1 MTNNNIAVI
10 GLSVMGSNL
19 ALNMAD
25 NGYKVAVYNRTTSV
39 MEEMI
44 KTFPHENVEGKATLK
59 ELVSSLE
66 KPRKFVIM
74 VKAGA
79 AVDAVIEQLLEY
91 IEEGDIIIDG
101 GNSFFKDTQ
110 RRYDYLL
117 EKNIHFFGVGISGGE
132 EGARRGPA
140 IMPGGNAEAYKEIQP
155 ILEDISAKV
164 NDIPCC
170 SYTSTGG
177 AGHYVKMVHNGI
189 EYGDMQL
196 ISEAYTILKHTGG
209 FSNEELQQI
218 FEKWNSEELE
228 SYLIEITANIFKV
241 KDPEGDGYLVD
252 KILDKSGQ
260 KGTGKWTTEQAV
272 DLGIDISVIS
282 SSLNARYMSSFKDE
296 RVRAEREFG
305 RKPYEVVA
313 EREQLIKQVKES
325 LFAAKLIAYA
335 QGFKLLQA
343 AEAEYGWTFDYAQI
357 AKIFRGG
364 CIIQA
369 KLLQNIIDAYTNNPK
384 LENLIFDPFFKQTIS
399 KNQDSLRETVI
410 LAIKNQLPVTSFS
423 NALTY
428 LDVYTTANSGA
439 NLIQAQRD
447 YFGAH
452 TFERTDREGSFHYD
466 WVGNNAK

>member
-196 ISEAYTILKHTGG
+196 ISEAYTILKHIGG